1 LPAGDEILQ
10 YPLQTL
16 AVGFRRSRL
25 GLGERQQNAVV
36 VGIDKAVVDF
46 LFFGLVIL
54 VVGVDSRRLAFLRLL
69 QAETD
74 GLLDR
79 AERDGGSL
87 VGKACTD
94 LMPCSLRIRCTPR
107 MV

>member
-1 LPAGDEILQ
+1 MPAGDEILQ

-46 LFFGLVIL
+46 LLFGLVIL
-54 VVGVDSRRLAFLRLL
+54 VLLVRPAGVFTRG
-69 QAETD
+69 EGTV
-74 GLLDR
+74 
-79 AERDGGSL
+79 ER
-87 VGKACTD
+87 V
-94 LMPCSLRIRCTPR
+94 
-107 MV
+107 